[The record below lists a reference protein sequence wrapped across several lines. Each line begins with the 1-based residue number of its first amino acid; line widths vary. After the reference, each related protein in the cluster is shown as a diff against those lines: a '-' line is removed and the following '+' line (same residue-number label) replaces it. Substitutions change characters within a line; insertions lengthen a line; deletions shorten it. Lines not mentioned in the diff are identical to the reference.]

1 MVKIKYV
8 GTGIFTQGIYF
19 KPDKNDGLYEV
30 DEKTANYLLKT
41 FKNDFILIEKKSDV
55 KIQTKRKATRRSRTK
70 KAD

>member
-8 GTGIFTQGIYF
+8 GTGLFSNGIHF

-41 FKNDFILIEKKSDV
+41 FKNDFILIEKKSDA
-55 KIQTKRKATRRSRTK
+55 KIQTKRKTSRSRVK

>member
-19 KPDKNDGLYEV
+19 KPDINNGLYEV

-41 FKNDFILIEKKSDV
+41 FKKDFILIEKKSDA
-55 KIQTKRKATRRSRTK
+55 KIQTKRKTNRSRVK